1 MVFPITC
8 VDNFYQD
15 PDSVVKFANSLTF
28 QKTTEGIYPGLR
40 TYALDL
46 LDKKFFD
53 IFCEKLF
60 SLFFDYQQTSVKW
73 NVETSFQK
81 ILPFTSDEDPVIN
94 SGWIHIDDKS
104 VAAGVIYLN
113 KNTNLNAGTSIYQVK
128 YPEIYQNNVDGYE
141 DSSPRADLYAGKKI
155 NIAEYRRKKIEQE
168 SLFEK
173 TLDFSNVYN
182 RLILYDSETWHKESS
197 FIINSQ
203 DARLTQVFFID
214 YVESHSFPI
223 QRKNQFNI

>member
-15 PDSVVKFANSLTF
+15 PDSVVEFANSLTF
-28 QKTTEGIYPGLR
+28 EKIPGIYPGLR
-40 TYALDL
+40 TNPLHL
-46 LDKKFFD
+46 VNEKFFD
-53 IFCEKLF
+53 LFCEKLF
-60 SLFFDYQQTSVKW
+60 SLFFDYQQTPVKW
-73 NVETSFQK
+73 NVVTKFQK

-94 SGWIHIDDKS
+94 SGWIHLDECS

-113 KNTNLNAGTSIYQVK
+113 KDTNLNAGTSIYQVK
-128 YPEIYQNNVDGYE
+128 YPDLYQNNITDYG
-141 DSSPRADLYAGKKI
+141 DATPRIDLYAGEKI
-155 NIAEYRRKKIEQE
+155 DIVEYRRKKIEQE
-168 SLFEK
+168 ILFEK
-173 TLDFSNVYN
+173 TLDISNVYN

-203 DARLTQVFFID
+203 DARLTQVFFIKS
-214 YVESHSFPI
+214 VESYNFPI